1 VWLGALLAFCLGA
14 AIQAPGQGSKKPDL
28 SADIFDPDKIQTF
41 EITIPPLLFDVL
53 LDGCRNRE
61 NRPYVRAHLKYGDEV
76 VEHIGLRLKGEASC
90 RDVTSKPA
98 FKIKIDSFVKDQRFH
113 GLQHLTLN
121 NTIMDPSMMVER
133 IAYHVYRQL
142 GVPAPRAASVWV
154 TVNGQPFGLYTNVET
169 EDKAFLRRWFSDND
183 GNLYEEGGSDLT
195 PGSEMRFDLETNKEK
210 NDRSDLANFINVL
223 NQPGNN
229 AAYLAAL
236 DKVLDTAHF
245 LKLASAAALVDA
257 ADTYPVSVNNFRMYS
272 DPVSKRFYF
281 LPWGMDLSLRGRG
294 QSRAAIASGRGGTL
308 VIRRCLAVPEC
319 DARFR
324 QTLAE
329 SVDAFE
335 KMGIEELAI
344 RIHEQIRDR
353 AFEDPRKMSSND
365 QFVSAA
371 QTIISL
377 IRQTPASIRQQ
388 FNLPAPARE

>member
-1 VWLGALLAFCLGA
+1 
-14 AIQAPGQGSKKPDL
+14 
-28 SADIFDPDKIQTF
+28 
-41 EITIPPLLFDVL
+41 
-53 LDGCRNRE
+53 
-61 NRPYVRAHLKYGDEV
+61 
-76 VEHIGLRLKGEASC
+76 
-90 RDVTSKPA
+90 
-98 FKIKIDSFVKDQRFH
+98 
-113 GLQHLTLN
+113 
-121 NTIMDPSMMVER
+121 
-133 IAYHVYRQL
+133 
-142 GVPAPRAASVWV
+142 
-154 TVNGQPFGLYTNVET
+154 
-169 EDKAFLRRWFSDND
+169 
-183 GNLYEEGGSDLT
+183 
-195 PGSEMRFDLETNKEK
+195 MRFDLETNKEK